1 VSKIM
6 VLKEAENA
14 TLACKLVILCKCD

>member
-1 VSKIM
+1 M